1 MQQQMINAALVVQY
15 LRQQAVFDSFEIVNN
30 RMKSILHA
38 LDNDPLG
45 TTQPPQNLASFTS
58 RPISWES
65 AYDEFMARLLQD
77 SERKMQRWLYEC
89 KGNYAAKIDNDSRLT
104 AAEKTQKKSRVADY
118 AGMWNNPVALG
129 VHLGAVAGVYAES
142 AMSWGSLYDGIRGG
156 PSQLE

>member
-65 AYDEFMARLLQD
+65 AYDEFMARLLQN

-89 KGNYAAKIDNDSRLT
+89 KSNYAAKIDNDSSLS
-104 AAEKTQKKSRVADY
+104 AAEKTLRMKEVA
-118 AGMWNNPVALG
+118 
-129 VHLGAVAGVYAES
+129 E
-142 AMSWGSLYDGIRGG
+142 
-156 PSQLE
+156 